1 MCPRQHCADAKEATT
16 WRGSGGR
23 TRQGQ
28 LGHARC
34 GRQRMKQRSSTAR
47 EGSDAGEEQPP
58 RRSSMGGNR
67 RSSKEE
73 ELGDGLGRGRC
84 RRSQHGAERREV
96 GEAGLDGFGRG
107 PATGRRGAS
116 SWIKQRTP
124 GAGSKAV
131 GSRAGWWRRDPG
143 AGSRQRRPAGQ
154 EQSRRDGAGGRLGAR
169 CGRCSR
175 RPTAMA
181 SGGAREEREAS
192 MGGIEGERGFERGRW
207 DRAERGA
214 VTALRGNGRE
224 RLDRGIRLGF
234 G

>member
-1 MCPRQHCADAKEATT
+1 
-16 WRGSGGR
+16 
-23 TRQGQ
+23 
-28 LGHARC
+28 
-34 GRQRMKQRSSTAR
+34 MKQRSSTAR

-96 GEAGLDGFGRG
+96 GEAGLDGFRRG
-107 PATGRRGAS
+107 PATGRR
-116 SWIKQRTP
+116 
-124 GAGSKAV
+124 
-131 GSRAGWWRRDPG
+131 G

-181 SGGAREEREAS
+181 SGGAREERETS
-192 MGGIEGERGFERGRW
+192 VGGIEGERGFERGRW
-207 DRAERGA
+207 DRAEQGA

-224 RLDRGIRLGF
+224 RLDRGIRLGL
-234 G
+234 GGRGRLGLGLRREQAWPGCWAAELLLSLYL